1 MTAESAPARGW
12 LWGPYSWLGL
22 SVFLATLVLDQAH
35 KWWML
40 NVFGIADRG
49 RVAVT
54 PFLDLVY
61 VKNIGI
67 SYSLF
72 DQESYSG
79 QLMLA
84 AFGVLAT
91 FALWIWL
98 ARGAT
103 GRLLAVSLG
112 LIMGGAVGNAIDRVV
127 LGGVADFFSLHAF
140 GFYWYVFNI
149 ADVAIV
155 AGVIG
160 LLYDSV
166 VASRKDAAKSL

>member
-1 MTAESAPARGW
+1 MSGAALQSW
-12 LWGPYSWLGL
+12 VWGPCSRLGFA
-22 SVFLATLVLDQAH
+22 VAAVTLLLDQAH

-40 NVFGIADRG
+40 EVFRIAERG
-49 RVAVT
+49 RVSVT
-54 PFLDLVY
+54 SFLDLVF

-72 DQESYSG
+72 DQDSYAG
-79 QLMLA
+79 QIMLA
-84 AFGVLAT
+84 AFGVVASL
-91 FALWIWL
+91 ALWVWMV
-98 ARGAT
+98 RG
-103 GRLLAVSLG
+103 GSNRLMAVSLG
-112 LIMGGAVGNAIDRVV
+112 LIIGGALGNAIDRVV

-160 LLYDSV
+160 LLYDSFLG
-166 VASRKDAAKSL
+166 SRNDAAKPL

>member
-1 MTAESAPARGW
+1 MTDSSVGRW
-12 LWGPYSWLGL
+12 LWGPYSRLGL
-22 SVFLATLVLDQAH
+22 TVFLVTLVLDQAH

-40 NVFGIADRG
+40 NIYGIADKG
-49 RVAVT
+49 RVYVT

-67 SYSLF
+67 SYSMF
-72 DQESYSG
+72 DQESFAG
-79 QLMLA
+79 QVTLA
-84 AFGVLAT
+84 AFAVAAT
-91 FALWIWL
+91 AALWVWL
-98 ARGAT
+98 ARGGT

-112 LIMGGAVGNAIDRVV
+112 LIMGGAIGNAIDRLV

-160 LLYDSV
+160 LLYDSLM
-166 VASRKDAAKSL
+166 ASRKDAAKPL

>member
-1 MTAESAPARGW
+1 
-12 LWGPYSWLGL
+12 
-22 SVFLATLVLDQAH
+22 
-35 KWWML
+35 ML
-40 NVFGIADRG
+40 EVYGIAERG

-54 PFLDLVY
+54 PFLDLVF

-67 SYSLF
+67 SYSMF
-72 DQESYSG
+72 DQESYAG
-79 QLMLA
+79 QIMLA
-84 AFGVLAT
+84 AFGVAAAI
-91 FALWIWL
+91 ALWIWL

-112 LIMGGAVGNAIDRVV
+112 LIMGGAIGNAIDRVV

-160 LLYDSV
+160 LLYDSLM
-166 VASRKDAAKSL
+166 ASCKDAAKSL

>member
-1 MTAESAPARGW
+1 MTTGQPGLRSW
-12 LWGPYSWLGL
+12 VWGPYSRLGL
-22 SVFLATLVLDQAH
+22 AVFLATLALDQAH

-40 NVFGIADRG
+40 AIYGIADRG

-72 DQESYSG
+72 DQDSYAG

-84 AFGVLAT
+84 TFGVAAT
-91 FALWIWL
+91 AALWAWL

-103 GRLLAVSLG
+103 GRVLAVSLG
-112 LIMGGAVGNAIDRVV
+112 LIMGGAIGNAIDRVV

-160 LLYDSV
+160 LLYDSLM
-166 VASRKDAAKSL
+166 ASRKDAAKSL

>member
-1 MTAESAPARGW
+1 MTKDSSATGNW
-12 LWGPYSWLGL
+12 LWGPYSKLGL
-22 SVFLATLVLDQAH
+22 IVFLVTLALDQAH
-35 KWWML
+35 KWWM
-40 NVFGIADRG
+40 IHIYDIESRG
-49 RVAVT
+49 RVTVT
-54 PFLDLVY
+54 PFLDLVF

-67 SYSLF
+67 SYSMF
-72 DQESYSG
+72 DQESYAG
-79 QLMLA
+79 QIMLA
-84 AFGVLAT
+84 SFGLVASIVM
-91 FALWIWL
+91 WIWL
-98 ARGAT
+98 ARGGN

-112 LIMGGAVGNAIDRVV
+112 LIMGGAIGNAIDRLV

-166 VASRKDAAKSL
+166 LASRKDAAKSL

>member
-1 MTAESAPARGW
+1 MTEPSVARGW
-12 LWGPYSWLGL
+12 LWGSYSRLGL
-22 SVFLATLVLDQAH
+22 VVALATLVLDQAS

-40 NVFGIADRG
+40 DVYGIAARG

-54 PFLDLVY
+54 PFLDLLY

-72 DQESYSG
+72 DQDSYAG
-79 QLMLA
+79 QLMLTG
-84 AFGVLAT
+84 FGVAAT
-91 FALWIWL
+91 LALWVWL
-98 ARGAT
+98 ARGGAN
-103 GRLLAVSLG
+103 RLMGLSLG
-112 LIMGGAVGNAIDRVV
+112 LIMGGALGNAIDRVR

-155 AGVIG
+155 AGVAG
-160 LLYDSV
+160 LLYDSLL
-166 VASRKDAAKSL
+166 ASRKDAAKPL